1 MLVVGC
7 SHSSVQK
14 IIQETKGFT
23 SEEINLL
30 YGGYHML
37 PYGRS
42 EINIIASQLK
52 NDFGV
57 KKIAPAH
64 CTGHLAF
71 KILKDTYDENYIFVG
86 LGERIRIE
94 TMSYKK

>member
-1 MLVVGC
+1 M
-7 SHSSVQK
+7 
-14 IIQETKGFT
+14 I
-23 SEEINLL
+23 
-30 YGGYHML
+30 

-42 EINIIASQLK
+42 ETITVSYQLK

-71 KILKDTYDENYIFVG
+71 KILQEEYGEDYVFAG
-86 LGERIRIE
+86 LGERIKIE
-94 TMSYKK
+94 TTSTKK